1 MTKAD
6 MVNQIAAKTGVEQEK
21 VKQIVQMVFDGII
34 DVLVAEGRLELRNFG
49 IFEVRQRKA
58 RLARNPKTGAA
69 VNVPSHKAVKFH
81 AGKEME
87 EKVATA
93 GEAVKIE

>member
-6 MVNQIAAKTGVEQEK
+6 MVHQITAKTGVEQEK
-21 VKQIVQMVFDGII
+21 VKQVVQMVFDGII

-69 VNVPSHKAVKFH
+69 VNVPSRKAVTFQ
-81 AGKEME
+81 AGKIME
-87 EKVATA
+87 ERVAA
-93 GEAVKIE
+93 AVEAVKSE